1 MPVKRKKKSQYTIRP
16 DGLIVMSKTIDG
28 KRRYFYGHT
37 DKEVE
42 AKYEAAIKKTEAP
55 TARTFKQVADAWW
68 EEKEETV
75 SPNSVH
81 GMKTGKKYAVEVF
94 GDKPVTEIS
103 PHDIVQYL
111 QRFAAKGFYQKTI
124 MNKKTVLKSIFD
136 YAFLA
141 GDIDRNPCADLPPVK
156 GKTKEA
162 RQPASDADILLIE
175 KHKNDSDI
183 ARMYYFMLYTGLR
196 RGEAAALQYQ
206 HIDRKAMTVRVE
218 QSCAWA
224 DSAPVLK
231 TPKTSAGIRTVSL
244 TDNVLTVIKDGRKPE
259 EYVFFPNGLPRRREI
274 EKGLEEYRRQTGVTA
289 TPHQLRHSYASLL
302 HSAGI
307 DVKDAQVLLGHSSII
322 MTQDI
327 YTHLEKVH
335 EEEIRN
341 KLNTF
346 VKEKRKL

>member
-1 MPVKRKKKSQYTIRP
+1 MSKRKRKSQYTIRP

-28 KRRYFYGHT
+28 KRKYFYGRT
-37 DKEVE
+37 DAEVE
-42 AKYEAAIKKTEAP
+42 AKYKEATKKEEAP
-55 TARTFKQVADAWW
+55 TARTFEKIAEDWW
-68 EEKEETV
+68 AEKEETV

-81 GMKTGKKYAVEVF
+81 GMKTAKKYAIEAF
-94 GDKPVTEIS
+94 GDKPVTEIT

-111 QRFAAKGFYQKTI
+111 QRFAAKDYSQKTI

-156 GKTKEA
+156 GKAKEA
-162 RQPASDADILLIE
+162 RQPASDADIKLIE
-175 KHKNDSDI
+175 QHKNDSDI

-196 RGEAAALQYQ
+196 RGEATALQYK
-206 HIDRKAMTVRVE
+206 HIDREAMTVRVE

-244 TDNVLTVIKDGRKPE
+244 TDNVLTVIPAGHKPE
-259 EYVFFPNGLPRRREI
+259 EYIFFPAGLPRRRAI
-274 EKGLEEYRRQTGVTA
+274 EKGFETYRRQTGVTA
-289 TPHQLRHSYASLL
+289 TPHMLRHSYASLL

-335 EEEIRN
+335 EEKVRK

-346 VKEKRKL
+346 VKKKRTL